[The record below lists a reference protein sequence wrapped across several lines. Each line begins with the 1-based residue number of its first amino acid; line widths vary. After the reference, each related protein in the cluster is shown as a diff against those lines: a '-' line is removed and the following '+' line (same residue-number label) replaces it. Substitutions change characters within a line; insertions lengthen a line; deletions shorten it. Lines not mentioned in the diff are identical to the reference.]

1 MLAFTIG
8 HLLEQYGYWAVFV
21 AVGAESLGVPI
32 PGETTLITAALFAG
46 SSHRLNIVWIVV
58 VASIAA
64 IIGDNIGYLLGRVG
78 GYRLMRRYGHYV
90 RVDEAKMKV
99 GRYLFD
105 RHGGKVVFFGR
116 FVSVLRTYAAFL
128 AGTNRMRWSRFLV
141 YNAAGGILW
150 ATLFGLGAYFLGGAI
165 HKVSTVVTY
174 IGAAIA
180 VIAIVMAIIFT
191 RRHMKAL
198 ESLAEEAYPGPLDGP
213 REDDTKSSVETTD
226 PD

>member
-1 MLAFTIG
+1 
-8 HLLEQYGYWAVFV
+8 V
-21 AVGAESLGVPI
+21 VGG
-32 PGETTLITAALFAG
+32 G
-46 SSHRLNIVWIVV
+46 
-58 VASIAA
+58 
-64 IIGDNIGYLLGRVG
+64 G

-165 HKVSTVVTY
+165 HRVSTVVTY
-174 IGAAIA
+174 VGVAIA
-180 VIAIVMAIIFT
+180 VIAIVMVIVFT

-198 ESLAEEAYPGPLDGP
+198 EAVAEEAYPGPLDGP
-213 REDDTKSSVETTD
+213 SQDDATSSLETTD
-226 PD
+226 TD